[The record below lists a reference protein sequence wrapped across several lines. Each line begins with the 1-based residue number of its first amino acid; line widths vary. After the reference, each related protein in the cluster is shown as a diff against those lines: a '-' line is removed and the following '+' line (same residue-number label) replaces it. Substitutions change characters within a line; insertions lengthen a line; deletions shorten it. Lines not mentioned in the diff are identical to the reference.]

1 MKTTSKE
8 KSIRATLIKWYL
20 CEVRLFKRIL
30 GIK

>member
-8 KSIRATLIKWYL
+8 KSVREILIKWYL

>member
-1 MKTTSKE
+1 MKTASKDQR
-8 KSIRATLIKWYL
+8 IRENLIKWYL